1 MDINPFGLHGLV
13 ALITGAAS
21 GIGEATARVFM
32 DAGASVIIVDVDE
45 PRAQAL
51 SGSLPGSSYK
61 MCDVTDESSVTKLFS
76 KIERL
81 DILVNNAGIGLVGDV
96 TETSLDD
103 FRRLFRVNVDG
114 VFLMTRAAIPL
125 LIDSHGTIVNIASV
139 AGLVGIKRRFAYCA
153 TKGAVIAMTR
163 QVAVDYPI
171 QLRANCICPGT
182 VDSPFVEQYLDKYH
196 RHEKEE
202 VRAELHRRQPMGRMG
217 RPEEVANLALY
228 LASQQA
234 AFVHGSVFTIDGG
247 LSAA

>member
-21 GIGEATARVFM
+21 GIGEATARVFT
-32 DAGASVIIVDVDE
+32 DAGASVIIVDIDE

-61 MCDVTDESSVTKLFS
+61 MCDVTDESSVNKLFS

-125 LIDSHGTIVNIASV
+125 LIDSQGTIVNVASV

-217 RPEEVANLALY
+217 RPEEIANLALY
-228 LASQQA
+228 LASPQA